1 MKTITSK
8 TPCPNCGGH
17 EWNAY
22 TMWASYMP
30 LRWTTH
36 LASPRARAMVDWD
49 VNRSEF
55 MDSVM
60 NVDECVT
67 CGAVVS

>member
-17 EWNAY
+17 EWYLYICCDGELCEPVMRINCSV
-22 TMWASYMP
+22 TLIDEQHFLDCP
-30 LRWTTH
+30 
-36 LASPRARAMVDWD
+36 DK
-49 VNRSEF
+49 NRQH
-55 MDSVM
+55 
-60 NVDECVT
+60 VDECVT